1 MDVIDASRTIQN
13 PKRWCHQ
20 GVAFNMSAN
29 LEDPAVATGLEKVDP
44 HPDSQGG
51 NFLCN

>member
-1 MDVIDASRTIQN
+1 MIDASRTIQN

-29 LEDPAVATGLEKVDP
+29 PEGLAVAKGLEKVNP
-44 HPDSQGG
+44 YPKSQEGAK
-51 NFLCN
+51 